1 MQANCLSTDLK
12 DFRHDALLGW
22 ALGSSENP
30 HAIKTSLQLV
40 SDIMHSQFDW
50 EEKRGMSWLPLVLY
64 QFAGGLIVLASG
76 IMLFWPLVELL
87 LAICA

>member
-1 MQANCLSTDLK
+1 
-12 DFRHDALLGW
+12 
-22 ALGSSENP
+22 
-30 HAIKTSLQLV
+30 LV
-40 SDIMHSQFDW
+40 SDIRHSQFDW